1 MENFDLKYT
10 QARKLALSLANDMP
24 ALVKDMTDSDPSW
37 GIVTELDDLTK
48 KMADVLAR
56 FYEADLYGENEVEAY
71 YTILSNSQAVI
82 DKADKEA
89 LKAIRLVCSQRDEVS
104 TVQLRKAAYALGADA
119 DDFTADRPRGSTK
132 DARNMT
138 RIKSAAL
145 VSWINQKEAE

>member
-1 MENFDLKYT
+1 MENYDEKYT

-24 ALVKDMTDSDPSW
+24 ALIKDMTDSDPSW
-37 GIVTELDDLTK
+37 GLVTELDDLTK

-56 FYEADLYGENEVEAY
+56 FYEADLYNENEVEAY

-119 DDFTADRPRGSTK
+119 DDFSADRPRGITK